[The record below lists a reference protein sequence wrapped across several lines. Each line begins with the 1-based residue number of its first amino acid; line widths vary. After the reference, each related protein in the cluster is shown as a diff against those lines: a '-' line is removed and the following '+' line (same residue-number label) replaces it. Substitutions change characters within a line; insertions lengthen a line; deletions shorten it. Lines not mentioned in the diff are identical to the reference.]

1 MPTRVV
7 FALLALCV
15 LGYSYTVDFYYCDY
29 RGGTTF
35 CNNFPLFGQ
44 GEKVSTIDQ
53 VINQDNY
60 PYCFTS
66 VDVNPGPDFEFF
78 YNRNFMYT
86 ANETVQGYFTMNERS
101 LFNLQVGASTNY
113 KMDIQH
119 AVGKLQEGKP
129 HTSLFFD
136 NSLNITLVLH

>member
-44 GEKVSTIDQ
+44 GGKFQRLTKLSTKITILTVSLLLMST
-53 VINQDNY
+53 QDLIL
-60 PYCFTS
+60 
-66 VDVNPGPDFEFF
+66 
-78 YNRNFMYT
+78 
-86 ANETVQGYFTMNERS
+86 S
-101 LFNLQVGASTNY
+101 L
-113 KMDIQH
+113 
-119 AVGKLQEGKP
+119 
-129 HTSLFFD
+129 
-136 NSLNITLVLH
+136 